1 MASIDGGK
9 GMAKHIDV
17 ANLLRRFPR
26 RPSGQVFLLVTVALV
41 VLIGM
46 AALAVDIGNLW
57 TTRRLMQSAADAG
70 AVAGADEIAIGGSG
84 SAITAAAKD
93 ASSHNGFVDGGTRPG
108 TSNTI
113 TVAVHNPPTSGP
125 FAANSNAVQ
134 VDVSQTQPTYFM
146 KVLGWQSVPVSTT
159 AVAVTQGS
167 GSCVYSLDRTAPG
180 ALTVAGTAS
189 VNSACG
195 MYVNSDSSSALTVSG
210 GGTVTSSLV
219 GVVGGTNVNG
229 GGSTPPST
237 GIKSFGDP
245 LAYIPAPSFDPSSCS
260 SFHNTALNG
269 SISPG
274 TFCGGISV
282 STGSNVTFNQ
292 GLYVIDGGGIKITG
306 GTVSGSG
313 VTFYLT
319 GNNGSGSSPATY
331 SGVTINGGAVN
342 FTSPCS
348 SSGGSIA
355 GMLFFQDRSIIATG
369 SNGSTINGNAGSTF
383 SGAIYFPTT
392 SLSYAGTTG
401 ANMFTLLVSDMLTFT
416 GNSSVGN
423 NYSCLA
429 NGSLIKDAALVQ

>member
-1 MASIDGGK
+1 MAR
-9 GMAKHIDV
+9 HIDV
-17 ANLLRRFPR
+17 ANPPRRLAR
-26 RPSGQVFLLVTVALV
+26 RPSGQVFLLVSIALV
-41 VLIGM
+41 VLLGM

-70 AVAGADEIAIGGSG
+70 AVAGADEKAIGGSS

-108 TSNTI
+108 ASSTI
-113 TVAVHNPPTSGP
+113 TVAVHNPPTSGA

-146 KVLGWQSVPVSTT
+146 KVLGWSAVPVSTT
-159 AVAVTQGS
+159 AVAVTLGS
-167 GSCVYSLDRTAPG
+167 GSCVYALDPTQPG
-180 ALTVAGTAS
+180 ALTVGGTATVS
-189 VNSACG
+189 SSCG
-195 MYVNSDSSSALTVSG
+195 LYVDSNSSSALTVSG
-210 GGTVTSSLV
+210 GGAITSSLV
-219 GVVGGTNVNG
+219 GVVGGTNING

-237 GIKSFGDP
+237 GIAPFGDP

-260 SFHNTALNG
+260 SFHNTTLNG
-269 SISPG
+269 SINPG

-282 STGSNVTFNQ
+282 SNGNTVTFNP
-292 GLYVIDGGGIKITG
+292 GLYIIDGGGIKITG

-331 SGVTINGGAVN
+331 SGVTINGGTVN
-342 FTSPCS
+342 LTSPCS
-348 SSGGSIA
+348 SSGGSIE
-355 GMLFFQDRSIIATG
+355 GMLFFQDRAILPTS
-369 SNGSTINGNAGSTF
+369 SNASTINGNAGSTF

-423 NYSCLA
+423 DYSCLS

>member
-1 MASIDGGK
+1 MAR
-9 GMAKHIDV
+9 HFDV
-17 ANLLRRFPR
+17 ANLLRRPAR
-26 RPSGQVFLLVTVALV
+26 RPSGQVFLLVSIALV
-41 VLIGM
+41 VLVGM
-46 AALAVDIGNLW
+46 AALAVDVGNLW

-70 AVAGADEIAIGGSG
+70 AVAGADEIAIGGS
-84 SAITAAAKD
+84 STAITAAARD
-93 ASSHNGFVDGGTRPG
+93 ASSHNGFAHGGTRVG

-146 KVLGWQSVPVSTT
+146 KVLGWSSVPVSTT
-159 AVAVTQGS
+159 AVAVTLGS
-167 GSCVYSLDRTAPG
+167 GSCVYSLDPTQPG
-180 ALTVAGTAS
+180 ALTVGGTAS
-189 VNSACG
+189 VSSACG
-195 MYVNSDSSSALTVSG
+195 FYVDSNSSSALTVG
-210 GGTVTSSLV
+210 GGGAITSPLV

-237 GIKSFGDP
+237 GIAPFGDP
-245 LAYIPAPSFDPSSCS
+245 LAYVAAPSYTHGSGCGSY
-260 SFHNTALNG
+260 HNTPLNG

-282 STGSNVTFNQ
+282 SNGNTVTFNP
-292 GLYVIDGGGIKITG
+292 GLYIIDGGGIKITG

-319 GNNGSGSSPATY
+319 GNTGSGSSPATY
-331 SGVTINGGAVN
+331 SGVTINGGTVN
-342 FTSPCS
+342 LTSPCS
-348 SSGGSIA
+348 SSGGSIE
-355 GMLFFQDRSIIATG
+355 GMLFFQDRAMSPTS
-369 SNGSTINGNAGSTF
+369 SNASTINGNAGSTF

-416 GNSSVGN
+416 GNSNVGN
-423 NYSCLA
+423 NYSCLS